1 MTENDPARSAVMNTP
16 EYDSPVVASFD
27 AFYALEFPRMV
38 NVAYALSGS
47 RLAAEDLAQEAMV
60 AAYRQWDRV
69 RHLERPGAW
78 VRRVAINLA
87 ASAHQRRKAEF
98 RALVRLAPLRTA
110 PLTKLDSE
118 SEHVWRRVRRLPRRQ
133 AQAVALFYV
142 DDLSIAEIAE
152 VMECAENTVKA
163 HLHQARQSLAR
174 TLRQEGE
181 GL

>member
-1 MTENDPARSAVMNTP
+1 MKELETLRDG
-16 EYDSPVVASFD
+16 SPLVASFD
-27 AFYALEFPRMV
+27 DFYKREFARIV

-69 RHLERPGAW
+69 RHLDRPGAW
-78 VRRVAINLA
+78 TRRVVINLA

-98 RALVRLAPLRTA
+98 KALVRLAPLRA
-110 PLTKLDSE
+110 GPLVRLDAE

-142 DDLSIAEIAE
+142 DDLPIDEIAQ
-152 VMECAENTVKA
+152 VMDCAENTVKA
-163 HLHQARQSLAR
+163 HLHQARQTLER
-174 TLRQEGE
+174 TLRLEGE
-181 GL
+181 GP